1 MRYRR
6 WLQTVHFDEPALEA
20 ALLDYVTEVEHV
32 AERIQRLER
41 AIDLAVER
49 APESMR
55 AVIAAL
61 QVLRGVA
68 KLTATT
74 IVAEVGQLPRFKNPK
89 QLVGY
94 TGLVPDRRDSD
105 WFVKAPKA
113 RSARS
118 LAAIR
123 GGGPDGSADGA
134 GRNAPWDRD

>member
-89 QLVGY
+89 QLMGY
-94 TGLVPDRRDSD
+94 TGLVSCEDSSGGRVRCGTITKTGNAHLRR
-105 WFVKAPKA
+105 V
-113 RSARS
+113 
-118 LAAIR
+118 LVEAAW
-123 GGGPDGSADGA
+123 GYKSKHTSSMWA
-134 GRNAPWDRD
+134 